1 MSFRTL
7 TAIQGVSTLCGG
19 NDFIHRTHSCV
30 GPCQQVSLNLESSA
44 KKARK
49 GKPQG
54 GEYRHRGGAS
64 FSDATPYGAK
74 ELRAIKAA

>member
-1 MSFRTL
+1 M
-7 TAIQGVSTLCGG
+7 
-19 NDFIHRTHSCV
+19 
-30 GPCQQVSLNLESSA
+30 SLNLESSA

-64 FSDATPYGAK
+64 FSDANPYGVEEKKKK
-74 ELRAIKAA
+74 EKGGTRT

>member
-1 MSFRTL
+1 VSFRTL
-7 TAIQGVSTLCGG
+7 TATRGVLDSLFTGLA
-19 NDFIHRTHSCV
+19 FVIYF

-64 FSDATPYGAK
+64 FSDANPYGASPQPSK
-74 ELRAIKAA
+74 QRDGA

>member
-1 MSFRTL
+1 MPPLHDDSLMF
-7 TAIQGVSTLCGG
+7 
-19 NDFIHRTHSCV
+19 

-64 FSDATPYGAK
+64 FSDANPYGAK
-74 ELRAIKAA
+74 QPKPIKAA